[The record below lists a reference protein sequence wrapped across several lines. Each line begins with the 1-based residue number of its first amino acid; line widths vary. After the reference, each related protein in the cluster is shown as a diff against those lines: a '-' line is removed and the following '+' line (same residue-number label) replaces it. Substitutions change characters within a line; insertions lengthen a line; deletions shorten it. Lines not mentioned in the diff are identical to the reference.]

1 MTGERTLIDAS
12 IFPRLVMRE
21 GGRVV
26 QEIELRGDLGIG
38 RAEDNDLQLMDPK
51 SSRHH
56 ARLHSEGGLFV
67 LTDLGSANGTRVN
80 GIEVTEPHPLE
91 HGDRITIGD
100 TELTYHVPG
109 RADQETVAMEGV
121 PPAVQFAAAT
131 EVVEMPP
138 PTQAPAKRPSRQ
150 LIGGL
155 VFAAVAIVAI
165 VAAIIFLPRL
175 LGPESSAP
183 TETSWL
189 VLPLRH
195 RQSSPPPRP
204 KPPCRPP
211 HR

>member
-12 IFPRLVMRE
+12 IFPRLVIRE

-26 QEIELRGDLGIG
+26 QEVELRGDLGIG

-56 ARLHSEGGLFV
+56 ARLHAEGDTFV

-80 GIEVTEPHPLE
+80 GLEVTEPHPLE

-100 TELTYHVPG
+100 TELTYQVPG

-131 EVVEMPP
+131 EVVEMPLIRLNRSRNRSK
-138 PTQAPAKRPSRQ
+138 PATRWGRSHASGCVP
-150 LIGGL
+150 GL
-155 VFAAVAIVAI
+155 SVDV
-165 VAAIIFLPRL
+165 RM
-175 LGPESSAP
+175 
-183 TETSWL
+183 
-189 VLPLRH
+189 
-195 RQSSPPPRP
+195 
-204 KPPCRPP
+204 
-211 HR
+211 